1 MHSLWAYEKFCFQL
15 DLLEYQKLI
24 LRIKDVCTAL
34 GLSRSTVY
42 RLVEA
47 GDFPA
52 PVKLSRRAVGWNEA
66 QIHHWVNTR
75 NNAADTYRHECDK
88 NK

>member
-1 MHSLWAYEKFCFQL
+1 MHPLWAYEKFCFQL
-15 DLLEYQKLI
+15 ELLEYQILI

-42 RLVEA
+42 RLVED

-52 PVKLSRRAVGWNEA
+52 PIKLSRRAVGWNEA
-66 QIHHWVNTR
+66 QIHYWVNTR